1 MIRRFVRQNK
11 SNPFCNLITAGPSVC
26 VLPEVSHKLVKRIS
40 KSSSIV
46 ISLKPKAYIESAVD
60 KKSITIKRK
69 AKQILNQLY
78 WEESNFENTAALCN
92 HDGTKINTNKS
103 KVKDAIKTLLGK
115 ILEPE
120 NRDNVF
126 SLGEREWLT
135 DFALHSCIKSVTPSQ
150 SGDQYSIMYPM
161 PFEVL
166 AEIFNSESRAF
177 QKVADEKQLY
187 CSVE

>member
-26 VLPEVSHKLVKRIS
+26 VFSEVSHKLVKRIS

-69 AKQILNQLY
+69 GKQFLNQLY
-78 WEESNFENTAALCN
+78 WEESNFENAAALCN

-120 NRDNVF
+120 NCNNVF
-126 SLGEREWLT
+126 PLGEREWLT
-135 DFALHSCIKSVTPSQ
+135 DFALHYCIKS
-150 SGDQYSIMYPM
+150 
-161 PFEVL
+161 
-166 AEIFNSESRAF
+166 
-177 QKVADEKQLY
+177 
-187 CSVE
+187 

>member
-1 MIRRFVRQNK
+1 MSPELLKTNWYPAADYLIRRFVRQNK
-11 SNPFCNLITAGPSVC
+11 SNPFCNLLTTGPSVS
-26 VLPEVSHKLVKRIS
+26 VLPEESHKLIKTIS

-46 ISLKPKAYIESAVD
+46 ISLKPKAYIESTVD
-60 KKSITIKRK
+60 KKIITIKRK

-78 WEESNFENTAALCN
+78 WEESNFENAAALCN

-120 NRDNVF
+120 NYDNVF

-135 DFALHSCIKSVTPSQ
+135 DLHYTP
-150 SGDQYSIMYPM
+150 
-161 PFEVL
+161 
-166 AEIFNSESRAF
+166 A
-177 QKVADEKQLY
+177 
-187 CSVE
+187 